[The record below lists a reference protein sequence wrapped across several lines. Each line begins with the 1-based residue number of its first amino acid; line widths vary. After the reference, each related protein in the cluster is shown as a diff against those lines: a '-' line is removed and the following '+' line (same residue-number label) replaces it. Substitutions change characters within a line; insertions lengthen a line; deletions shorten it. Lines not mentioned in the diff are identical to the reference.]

1 MLPLPTE
8 LMLRR
13 KEDNQYLLLTY
24 TFKSRSVAKKKKKK
38 MQTVTLPVRI
48 ILARLFSLFYF
59 SPFDGSW
66 NGNSV

>member
-38 MQTVTLPVRI
+38 KVNSNTCGTYHIGTTIQF
-48 ILARLFSLFYF
+48 ILFFSLR
-59 SPFDGSW
+59 W
-66 NGNSV
+66 VMER

>member
-24 TFKSRSVAKKKKKK
+24 TFKSRSVAKKKKKN
-38 MQTVTLPVRI
+38 TNSNTSVRI
-48 ILARLFSLFYF
+48 ILARLFSLFCF

>member
-24 TFKSRSVAKKKKKK
+24 TFKSRSVAKKKKKNANSNTSGTYHIGTTI
-38 MQTVTLPVRI
+38 QF
-48 ILARLFSLFYF
+48 ILFFSLR
-59 SPFDGSW
+59 W
-66 NGNSV
+66 VMER

>member
-38 MQTVTLPVRI
+38 KNANSNTSGTYHIGTTIQF
-48 ILARLFSLFYF
+48 ILFFSLR
-59 SPFDGSW
+59 W
-66 NGNSV
+66 VMER

>member
-38 MQTVTLPVRI
+38 VNSNTCGTYHIGTTIQF
-48 ILARLFSLFYF
+48 ILFFSLR
-59 SPFDGSW
+59 W
-66 NGNSV
+66 VMER